1 MTGWRLLVTASN
13 LLAAVAGGPR
23 AAGEGRGAGG
33 GRGPHPEPPGRVRG
47 TCVDAMMG
55 ADDSGGD
62 SDDHSDDD
70 SGGDSDHDWG
80 DTDAAGR
87 GRAADGNGRGG

>member
-1 MTGWRLLVTASN
+1 
-13 LLAAVAGGPR
+13 
-23 AAGEGRGAGG
+23 
-33 GRGPHPEPPGRVRG
+33 
-47 TCVDAMMG
+47 MMG
-55 ADDSGGD
+55 ADDSSGD
-62 SDDHSDDD
+62 SDDHSDDDSDDVSGGD